1 MSNRNWLETEDLKF
15 TVQLLNFSEKIVP
28 YASAFSLSPATL
40 TAIQNDA
47 DFARFVIL
55 GNQQA
60 QEYKKA
66 WTELKLQIR
75 YGTGG
80 LVTSPFPAPVD
91 LTVAPPIVDPG
102 VEERFRAVVKNIKSN
117 PNYTL
122 GIGEILGIEADS
134 SSIPDPNLAKP
145 SFTVYM
151 DSGHP
156 VLKWVKGS
164 FDGVEIWADYADGKN
179 WVKLERDFKSPYADT
194 HPLPAL
200 GVTAIWK
207 YKMIYVKADST
218 IGLWSLDVP
227 VSVYGAV

>member
-1 MSNRNWLETEDLKF
+1 MSNKNWLETEDLKF
-15 TVQLLNFSEKIVP
+15 TVQLLTFAEKIVP
-28 YASAFSLSPATL
+28 YASTFSLSPATL

-47 DFARFVIL
+47 EFARFVIL
-55 GNQQA
+55 GSQQA
-60 QEYKKA
+60 VEYKKA
-66 WTELKLQIR
+66 WTDLKQQVR

-80 LVTSPFPAPVD
+80 AVTSPFPAPVD
-91 LTVAPPIVDPG
+91 LTVAPTTVNPG
-102 VEERFRAVVKNIKSN
+102 VEERFRALVKSIKAN
-117 PNYTL
+117 ANYTL
-122 GIGEILGIEADS
+122 GIGEILGIEAES
-134 SSIPDPNLAKP
+134 SSTPDPNLAKP
-145 SFTVYM
+145 TFTIYM

-207 YKMIYVKADST
+207 YKMIYVKEDST

-227 VSVYGAV
+227 VTVYGAV